1 MALQSKATGRH
12 KLLDVD
18 GIAAPGEI
26 ASPGEI
32 LINKLVPMS
41 TKDPLPPNTT
51 SMPLSN
57 YKPAPVSWKGPP
69 GESCIVDKVL
79 LTQNDDGHN
88 VIKAST
94 LCLPLLV
101 LKTRSDSCWLAQVLR
116 INAGSKTA
124 DGPSWDVSLLHL
136 WPSCFATAELLC
148 LRLDS
153 WRNKC

>member
-1 MALQSKATGRH
+1 MHICLDCCLVLARQLKATGRH

-41 TKDPLPPNTT
+41 TKDPLPPNMT
-51 SMPLSN
+51 SLPLSN

-94 LCLPLLV
+94 LCPPHVV
-101 LKTRSDSCWLAQVLR
+101 LRPRPGTCWLASTGISCLEAKELTCLVQ
-116 INAGSKTA
+116 K
-124 DGPSWDVSLLHL
+124 LHL
-136 WPSCFATAELLC
+136 QV
-148 LRLDS
+148 
-153 WRNKC
+153 

>member
-1 MALQSKATGRH
+1 M
-12 KLLDVD
+12 D

-26 ASPGEI
+26 VSPGEI

-41 TKDPLPPNTT
+41 TKDPLPPNMT
-51 SMPLSN
+51 SLPLSS

-94 LCLPLLV
+94 LYPPAC
-101 LKTRSDSCWLAQVLR
+101 CAQPRVR
-116 INAGSKTA
+116 TSF
-124 DGPSWDVSLLHL
+124 SLQAQE
-136 WPSCFATAELLC
+136 CV
-148 LRLDS
+148 
-153 WRNKC
+153 